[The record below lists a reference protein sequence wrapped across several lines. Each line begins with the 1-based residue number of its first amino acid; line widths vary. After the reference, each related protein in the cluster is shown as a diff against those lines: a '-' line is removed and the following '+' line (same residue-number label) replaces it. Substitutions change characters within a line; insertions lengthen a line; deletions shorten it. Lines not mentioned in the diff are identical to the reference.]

1 MHAFLWRIYHT
12 FVLGWILK
20 AQSDSKFLVRH
31 FLKHYHYSSSN
42 LESGRGAV
50 QEAFSNF
57 KGLYNL
63 AMCMTYSAFVAY
75 HIMGSIKKN
84 LKSRSRALP
93 GILTNFRL
101 NGSMVTIFCVIL
113 LDSYVNLIT
122 DDEGELNLLVV
133 LDCIACMGRKGVI

>member
-1 MHAFLWRIYHT
+1 MLGLVIFYAIVFVCFSNASPSTIRVLHFMHALLWRIYHT

-75 HIMGSIKKN
+75 HIMGSTKKN
-84 LKSRSRALP
+84 LKSHSTRQKYQTKS
-93 GILTNFRL
+93 
-101 NGSMVTIFCVIL
+101 
-113 LDSYVNLIT
+113 
-122 DDEGELNLLVV
+122 
-133 LDCIACMGRKGVI
+133 